1 MDDFTVLIIC
11 LIFYGGILFALFKR
25 VKSKSHRSRGV
36 LKSYLYV
43 LAVILASLILSIV
56 FVWGTVSFF
65 DLQRG
70 QIATAF
76 GVGAIAISVI
86 RGWQWSFMKIALP
99 IKGYVYK
106 QLMPK
111 MMLEMIT
118 EDEYISKYRVSKKK
132 MNFAISCGKIKSSI
146 ENGVLAVEDKKC

>member
-11 LIFYGGILFALFKR
+11 LIFYGGILFALFNR

-43 LAVILASLILSIV
+43 LAVILVSLILSIA

-86 RGWQWSFMKIALP
+86 RAWQWSFMKIALP

-106 QLMPK
+106 QPMPK
-111 MMLEMIT
+111 MILEMIT
-118 EDEYISKYRVSKKK
+118 EDEYISKYRISKKK
-132 MNFAISCGKIKSSI
+132 MNSAISCGKIKSSI
-146 ENGVLAVEDKKC
+146 ENGALIVEDKKC